1 MRLDLIIATFRRPSL
16 LKRTIESLARV
27 QRPKWLDVGVIVVN
41 NDTRPELPGIEEAIA
56 SLPFPGR
63 LLHEPTPGKSAALNT
78 GIAAST
84 AEYIGF
90 IDDDEEVAPDW
101 FRVVE
106 DALAADPADF
116 LGGPVLPMPG
126 TQLPAW
132 LPAGYD
138 AVVGMAES
146 GSAEMPYGPEFPGML
161 KGGNAVIAR
170 AVLNDLGLYDAELGP
185 RADRRLFSCE
195 DEDMYLRLMEADA
208 RGRYLPNMVV
218 YHCVHPDRL
227 RKHYYRAWSFWNGAS
242 KGVLDGRHPSSC
254 PHIAGIPRWAYGD
267 AARGSAT
274 WLRTAL
280 TGGPAQVRMTAEL
293 PVWNF
298 LGRLYGRHLYGS
310 PQVPAPAPAGRGRER
325 SERVAALSSAVVQ
338 RV

>member
-1 MRLDLIIATFRRPSL
+1 MRLDLILATFRRPTL
-16 LKRTIESLARV
+16 LKRALDSIARA
-27 QRPKWLDVGVIVVN
+27 QRPRWIDVSVIVVN
-41 NDTRPELPGIEEAIA
+41 NDARPELPGVEDAIA
-56 SLPFPGR
+56 ALPFPAR
-63 LLHEPTPGKSAALNT
+63 VLHEPTPGKSAALNT

-101 FRVVE
+101 FRVLE

-116 LGGPVLPMPG
+116 FGGPVLAMPG
-126 TQLPAW
+126 ADLPAW

-146 GSAEMPYGPEFPGML
+146 GSAEMPYGPDFPGML

-170 AVLNDLGLYDAELGP
+170 AVLNDLGRYDAALGP

-195 DEDMYLRLMEADA
+195 DEDMYLRLVEAGA
-208 RGRYLPNMVV
+208 RGRYLPNLVV

-227 RKHYYRAWSFWNGAS
+227 RKQYYRAWSFWNGAS
-242 KGVLDGRHPSSC
+242 KGALDRRHPAPC
-254 PHIAGIPRWAYGD
+254 PHIAGIPRWAYGE
-267 AARGSAT
+267 AVRGSVT
-274 WLRTAL
+274 WVRTAL

-298 LGRLYGRHLYGS
+298 LGRLYGRHLHAS
-310 PQVPAPAPAGRGRER
+310 TQAPAPVGTKRER
-325 SERVAALSSAVVQ
+325 CERPAVLSSAAVQ